1 MKKLIS
7 FLFFVSLCS
16 IGNVK
21 AQQLYFNHLSVNN
34 GLSQGVNN
42 CILRDSKGFIW
53 ISSFDGLNRFDGA
66 NCIIFRSSMNE
77 SNGLKGTLFLN
88 ILEDKNSNL
97 WIGSNAGLNFY
108 DRQHDR
114 FQNFRIEGRFEGKR
128 FFSPFYIDDKNNIWL
143 QSDTDIIIFKP
154 EDQTFTSFDHF
165 FAQGKLL
172 LKPWPTQLYKSLQK
186 IFAVSNNLPVI
197 WQGEVTGKE
206 IKWNSSHLS
215 IPDKRIN
222 AFIPTGENTFWLGT
236 NNGIYK
242 YQNNREIYCLNQFA
256 DTKLKNISALR
267 LDQRGKLWVGT
278 SQQGLFTLDT
288 IAGKV
293 NNHYENSVYNSYTL
307 SGNEIQYINSDEKGD
322 LWISVWGKGV
332 DYTSLNRFRFNYYLS
347 KEEAVQAGT
356 DNFIRSIIQVNNEFW
371 CVTRSGGI
379 LILDENKKVKQSLRK
394 GLPLSI
400 EHLCLDKNNQIW
412 AATFEGLFLIDPI
425 SKKIIKIPLNTRGFG
440 IASNQYTFT
449 SCLDDGLMLASTNA
463 GIFTVEKTE
472 KSFQVTPTKG
482 IINTKDVFLTTYS
495 DQNHHVYISRAFK
508 GFKVYNVFGDSLC
521 LNREFPLEAT
531 VKCFS
536 ESKDSTIW
544 IGSTIGLIRFNKNN
558 IQRQEIYTTKN
569 GLSNQY
575 IYGIVPDGNYLW
587 LSTNVGINRFNI
599 QDKTV
604 KTFSLGDG
612 LQSNE
617 YNTYSFCKARNQEI
631 IFGGVNGLNSFYAAD
646 LKNNSYPP
654 QLILTGVQLND
665 TSFRQ
670 IINPS
675 EIKELSFHYN
685 QNTVGFQFAIM
696 HYANAASNSLSYIL
710 EGYDRKWLTV
720 TGKNQLRYSNLPPG
734 HYTLKV
740 RAFSADGIE
749 AENVYTLPITIKPPW
764 WQSLWFELVGI
775 LTVLGLMHFISGTY
789 VRMRLEKQRAILEK
803 KQAIQRERN
812 RISRDMHDDLGSGLT
827 MIAILSEVVK
837 KQLSEPEKA
846 KESLEKIAVSSRD
859 LVDNLQDIIW
869 LLNPKNDTLESLSSY
884 IREYGL
890 KYFEPLSVQLE
901 FDYPEHF
908 SGIHLSDEQRRNMF
922 LTVKESFNNI
932 AKHARCNKIILSIK
946 ETASEINLTITDDG
960 MGFDMNS
967 VRLFANGLKNM
978 KDRIEQ
984 VDGTYFI
991 TSKPGKGTRTEI
1003 KFLV

>member
-7 FLFFVSLCS
+7 FLFFVLLCTTG
-16 IGNVK
+16 IVK

-108 DRQHDR
+108 DRRHDR
-114 FQNFRIEGRFEGKR
+114 FQNFRIEGRFKEKR

-143 QSDTDIIIFKP
+143 QSGTDIIIFKP
-154 EDQTFTSFDHF
+154 KDHSFTFFDHF
-165 FAQGKLL
+165 FSQGRLIV
-172 LKPWPTQLYKSLQK
+172 KPWPNQLYNSLQK
-186 IFAVSNNLPVI
+186 IYAVSNNLPVL
-197 WQGEVTGKE
+197 WQGDVSDNE
-206 IKWNSSHLS
+206 IKWNSSQLS
-215 IPDKRIN
+215 IPASRVSVFLPIS
-222 AFIPTGENTFWLGT
+222 ENSFWIGA

-242 YQNNREIYCLNQFA
+242 YQNKKEIYCLNQIA
-256 DTKLKNISALR
+256 DVKLKNVSALH

-278 SQQGLFTLDT
+278 LQQGIFTIDT

-293 NNHYENSVYNSYTL
+293 NNHYENSAYNSYTI

-332 DYTSLNRFRFNYYLS
+332 DYTSMNSFRFNYFLS
-347 KEEAVQAGT
+347 NEEAVQAGT
-356 DNFIRSIIQVNNEFW
+356 DNFIRSIIPINNEFW
-371 CVTRSGGI
+371 CGTRSGGI
-379 LILDENKKVKQSLRK
+379 LILDENKKVKQSFRK

-412 AATFEGLFLIDPI
+412 ASTFEGLFLIDPI
-425 SKKIIKIPLNTRGFG
+425 SKRITKMPLNKQGFG
-440 IASNQYTFT
+440 LASNQYTFT
-449 SCLDDGLMLASTNA
+449 SCLNDRMMLASTNA
-463 GIFTVEKTE
+463 GIFTVEKTK
-472 KSFQVTPTKG
+472 KSYQVRPVKG
-482 IINTKDVFLTTYS
+482 INNTKDVFLTTYS
-495 DQNHHVYISRAFK
+495 DQDHHLYISRAFK
-508 GFKVYNVFGDSLC
+508 GFKVYTVSGDSLI
-521 LNREFPLEAT
+521 LNKEFPLEAT
-531 VKCFS
+531 IKCFS
-536 ESKDSTIW
+536 ESQDTNLW
-544 IGSTIGLIRFNKNN
+544 IGSTIGLIRFNKSKL
-558 IQRQEIYTTKN
+558 QLQQIYTTKD
-569 GLSNQY
+569 GFSNQY

-587 LSTNVGINRFNI
+587 MSTNVGINRFNI

-631 IFGGVNGLNSFYAAD
+631 LFGGVNGMNSFYAAD
-646 LKNNSYPP
+646 LKNDSYPP

-665 TSFRQ
+665 TIIRQ
-670 IINPS
+670 VINPS
-675 EIKELSFHYN
+675 EIKELSVHYN
-685 QNTVGFQFAIM
+685 QNTIGFQFSIL
-696 HYANAASNSLSYIL
+696 HYANASANSLSYIL
-710 EGYDRKWLTV
+710 EGYDRKWFTV
-720 TGKNQLRYSNLPPG
+720 TGKNKLRYSNLPPG

-749 AENVYTLPITIKPPW
+749 AENVYSLPINIKPPW
-764 WQSLWFELVGI
+764 WQSLWFELAAI
-775 LTVLGLMHFISGTY
+775 LAFLGLMHFISGTY
-789 VRMRLEKQRAILEK
+789 VRIRLEKQRALLEK

-837 KQLSEPEKA
+837 KQLTEPEKA

-869 LLNPKNDTLESLSSY
+869 LLNPKNDTIESLSSY

-908 SGIHLSDEQRRNMF
+908 SGTHLSDEQRRNMF

-932 AKHARCNKIILSIK
+932 AKHARCSKIILSIS
-946 ETASEINLTITDDG
+946 ETATEISLTITDDG
-960 MGFDMNS
+960 LGFDMNS
-967 VRLFANGLKNM
+967 VRIFANGLKNM

-991 TSKPGKGTRTEI
+991 TSKPGKGTQTEI
-1003 KFLV
+1003 KFHV